1 MKLNARQI
9 EQHMQAFNDL
19 LREAGLKITQQ
30 RLVIYRALQES
41 SGHLTAEQVHQN
53 VGRDNP
59 TLSLSTVYSTLE
71 TLVGIGAI
79 AEITMDGGT
88 KLFDRTTSP
97 HHHFIDLDTGEVQDL
112 DADDA
117 IKLDLHAL
125 ARRGY
130 TIEKTRVTVYGRAK
144 RK

>member
-1 MKLNARQI
+1 MKLNTRQI

-19 LREAGLKITQQ
+19 LRQAGLKITQQ

-41 SGHLTAEQVHQN
+41 SGHLTAEQVHQS

-88 KLFDRTTSP
+88 KLFDRTTSL